1 MKLPTENLAQHLQ
14 DVINLHLTQIKS
26 LKEENKELQK
36 TLRLT
41 QKNSYVNTVLRK
53 NSFEELRELFVNTTD
68 PTKEISESYACI
80 KNLLDTT
87 TLDDK
92 FILHIGDGSWC
103 RTGLMSTFHTKSI
116 NFSVDP
122 DANKGGRLPSF
133 INKWKVK
140 NFDYASAR
148 YEDIEVDTQGRDLII
163 TGVHA
168 HVNAVEVDRKF
179 PNWKYFYINPCCKRS
194 TQIFPESYCKSHGI
208 ELVLYKKDVNIL
220 TPMNEVFIYKKS

>member
-1 MKLPTENLAQHLQ
+1 MKPQTLEQLQ
-14 DVINLHLTQIKS
+14 QRIQ
-26 LKEENKELQK
+26 ELEFQ
-36 TLRLT
+36 LRLT
-41 QKNSYVNTVLRK
+41 QKNSYVNSVLRK
-53 NSFEELRELFVNTTD
+53 NSFEELRELFVNTTE

-80 KNLLDTT
+80 KNLLDYI

-92 FILHIGDGSWC
+92 YILHIGDGSWC

-133 INKWKVK
+133 LQRWRVK
-140 NFDYASAR
+140 NFDFASSKF
-148 YEDIEVDTQGRDLII
+148 EDIEIDTKGRDLVI

-168 HVNAVEVDRKF
+168 HVNAVEVDKKF

-194 TQIFPESYCKSHGI
+194 TQIFPESYCKTHGI
-208 ELVLYKKDVNIL
+208 ELILHKQDFNIL
-220 TPMNEVFIYKKS
+220 TPMNEVFIYKKQ